1 MKAIVIGATGA
12 VGKELV
18 KVLLS
23 RPDYETVITFT
34 RRPLGIDSPK
44 LESHVIDFDRPD
56 TWEDL
61 VRGDVLF
68 SALGT
73 SLKQAGS
80 KEAQY
85 KIDHDYQL
93 SFARAARA
101 KGVSHFVLVSSAGA
115 DPSSSFFYL
124 KLKGIIEKDAE
135 ALAFPGLSILRPPS
149 LIRPPCKAA
158 SGNHFCQSAGR
169 AECFRPLPLHGPGAG
184 AVGGP
189 ENGRPR
195 QPAFYRRRNHHR
207 PGRERI
213 GVD

>member
-101 KGVSHFVLVSSAGA
+101 KGGVPFRSRVLRRSRSFFFLFLPETEGHHRKGCGGPCIPGSFHPPAAVSHPA
-115 DPSSSFFYL
+115 
-124 KLKGIIEKDAE
+124 
-135 ALAFPGLSILRPPS
+135 
-149 LIRPPCKAA
+149 PCKAA

-195 QPAFYRRRNHHR
+195 QPAFYGRRNHHR

>member
-101 KGVSHFVLVSSAGA
+101 NGVSHFVLVSSAGA

-124 KLKGIIEKDAE
+124 KLKGIIEKNAE

-149 LIRPPCKAA
+149 LIRPHAKRPMETISVKVLEALNVF
-158 SGNHFCQSAGR
+158 GL
-169 AECFRPLPLHGPGAG
+169 FRSMAPVPVLSVARKMADLGSRPFTGEEIL
-184 AVGGP
+184 
-189 ENGRPR
+189 NGQDVR
-195 QPAFYRRRNHHR
+195 
-207 PGRERI
+207 G
-213 GVD
+213 

>member
-44 LESHVIDFDRPD
+44 LESHVIDFDRTD

-101 KGVSHFVLVSSAGA
+101 KGVSHFVLT
-115 DPSSSFFYL
+115 
-124 KLKGIIEKDAE
+124 
-135 ALAFPGLSILRPPS
+135 LRPFPLCWRS
-149 LIRPPCKAA
+149 RRSTAAWSRPATAPPPACWSSRPNRARSCIWPC
-158 SGNHFCQSAGR
+158 CSAT
-169 AECFRPLPLHGPGAG
+169 A
-184 AVGGP
+184 
-189 ENGRPR
+189 
-195 QPAFYRRRNHHR
+195 RRL
-207 PGRERI
+207 
-213 GVD
+213 